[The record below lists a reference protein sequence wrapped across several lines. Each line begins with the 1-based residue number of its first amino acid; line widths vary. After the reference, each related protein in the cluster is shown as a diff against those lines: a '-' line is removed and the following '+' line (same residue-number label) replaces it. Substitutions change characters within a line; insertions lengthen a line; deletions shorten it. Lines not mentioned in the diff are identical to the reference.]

1 MTYPVHEIFRS
12 FQGEGTHAGA
22 AAGFVRLAGCPIGC
36 PWCDSADTWNAAAPK
51 LGRLTPAQ
59 ILAALDTTTAGA
71 AGGQGS
77 SRVGGVHAATAGAAT
92 AGLTAA
98 PPSRV
103 IITGGEPAIHDLAPL
118 CDALRARG
126 TAVHLET
133 CGAFPLRGAFDWI
146 TVSPKWRALPLAETL
161 ARANE
166 LKLIITAP
174 DEIRRWFDHLAT
186 TISPFPIPHFPFP
199 NPPNPFPISAIYLH
213 PEWSRRADPVL
224 LAAIAD
230 WVSAAGDP
238 WRAGWQ
244 IHKNYNAR

>member
-22 AAGFVRLAGCPIGC
+22 AAGFVRLAGCPVGC

-59 ILAALDTTTAGA
+59 ILAALDTA
-71 AGGQGS
+71 
-77 SRVGGVHAATAGAAT
+77 AATAGAAT

-133 CGAFPLRGAFDWI
+133 CGAFPLRGAFDWV

-186 TISPFPIPHFPFP
+186 TIP
-199 NPPNPFPISAIYLH
+199 PFPISAIYLH